1 MTERNRAEVY
11 RIYVTDCLR
20 LIGHIEAERYIDLV
34 DGNNEPELVPAEIV
48 TKIRGKLA
56 G

>member
-20 LIGHIEAERYIDLV
+20 LIGHIEAERYINIV
-34 DGNNEPELVPAEIV
+34 DGNNEPELVPAEIKN
-48 TKIRGKLA
+48 KIRSKLA